1 MYPAYKN
8 LKFYCLLILASASF
22 LIAQSGNIKTITD
35 KAVQEYENGNYSAAI
50 KDMERALDIMKQKQG
65 KELNSLLPKVL
76 PGWTKGKSSFQPMDP
91 RGIVSGQVVEQTYNK
106 GNGFVTATLILE
118 APMVKD
124 IKQTL
129 NNPQLAQNRNG
140 AKIELISNKKAL
152 VRYQDDQREGEISM
166 LANSTTVAVVYGKNV
181 SLRDLKNY
189 AKTFKFSRI
198 SKIK

>member
-35 KAVQEYENGNYSAAI
+35 KAVKEYEKGNYSAAI
-50 KDMERALDIMKQKQG
+50 KDMERAMDIMKQKQG
-65 KELNSLLPKVL
+65 KELNSLLPKAL
-76 PGWTKGKSSFQPMDP
+76 PGWTKGESSSQPMDP
-91 RGIVSGQVVEQTYNK
+91 RGIVSGHVVEQTYNK
-106 GNGFVTATLILE
+106 DNGFVTATLILE

-189 AKTFKFSRI
+189 AKTFKFSKI

>member
-8 LKFYCLLILASASF
+8 LKFYCLLLLASTSF
-22 LIAQSGNIKTITD
+22 LIAQSGNVKTITE
-35 KAVQEYENGNYSAAI
+35 KAVKEYENGNYSVAI
-50 KDMERALDIMKQKQG
+50 KDIERALDIMKQKQG

-76 PGWTKGKSSFQPMDP
+76 PGWTKGQSSSQPMDP
-91 RGIVSGQVVEQTYNK
+91 RGIVSGQIVEQTYNK
-106 GNGFVTATLILE
+106 GNGYVTATLILE
-118 APMVKD
+118 APMIKD

-129 NNPQLAQNRNG
+129 SNPQLAQNRNG

-189 AKTFKFSRI
+189 AKTFKFSKI

>member
-1 MYPAYKN
+1 MYPSYKN
-8 LKFYCLLILASASF
+8 LKNFCLLALVSTSF
-22 LIAQSGNIKTITD
+22 LIAQSGNVKTLTD
-35 KAVQEYENGNYSAAI
+35 KAVKEYEKKNYSVAV

-65 KELNSLLPKVL
+65 KELNSLLPKAL
-76 PGWTKGKSSFQPMDP
+76 PGWTKGESSSKPMDP
-91 RGIVSGQVVEQTYNK
+91 RGILGGHVVEQTYNK

-124 IKQTL
+124 VRRTL
-129 NNPQLAQNRNG
+129 NSPQSAQNRNG

-166 LANSTTVAVVYGKNV
+166 LASSTTVAVIYGKNV
-181 SLRDLKNY
+181 TLRELKNY
-189 AKTFKFSRI
+189 AKSFKFSEI